1 MTDHVPDE
9 AQGVRLGRLV
19 EQTDWDASPLG
30 HPDNWPEGLRTLF
43 ATCLE
48 CRFAFCMWWG
58 PELGFLYND
67 AYAPMLGAKHP
78 AALGRLGAEVWTEI
92 WDVVGPML
100 RGVMR
105 SGEATHSD
113 DLLLVMRRHGYIEE
127 AYFTFS
133 YSPIRDASDA
143 IVGIFTP
150 VVETTARVVGERR
163 LRTLRDLAARCLD
176 AASAEEA
183 CRLAAA
189 VLAENPH
196 DVPFA
201 LLYRIGEDGD
211 QASLAGSAGVE
222 AGHAMAPC
230 TVALDDSAAA
240 WTLTRSHQPRIVEDL
255 GQRFA
260 DIPTGAW
267 PDPPARALILPVG
280 LHGKGGPAAILI
292 VGINPRRELDEEHR
306 GFHTLLG
313 GQITTVLAR
322 VSAYEEERRRAEKL
336 AEIDRAKTAFFSN
349 ISHEFRTPLT
359 LILGPIEE
367 ALSRAAPEER
377 ALLEGAHRN
386 GLRLLRLVNALLD
399 FSRVE
404 AGRAQASYAPQ
415 DLAALTVDLAGNFRA
430 ACEHAGVDLDID
442 CPAMGR
448 PAFVDRD
455 MWEMIVLNLVSNA
468 FKFTFQGR
476 ITVGLRD
483 AGDAAELTV
492 RDTGIGIAEAELP
505 RLFERFHRVE
515 DARGRTMEGSGI
527 GLALVQE
534 LVRLHGGTIDVE
546 STPGR
551 GSAFTVRVPFGT
563 AHLPADRIGAVRL
576 PASSPGTARAF
587 VAEALR
593 WLPDAADPTRTGPTN
608 APPRP
613 RILLADDNADMRDYV
628 RRLLG
633 ARYDVEA
640 VADGQ
645 AALEAAARTP
655 PDLVL
660 TDVMMPRLDGI
671 GLLRALRDAPCT
683 RDLPIILLSAR
694 AGEKALIEGL
704 DAGAD
709 DYLAKPFAARELLA
723 RVRAN
728 LDLTRAR
735 REASETSAIWRD
747 RYEAAALASGDVLFD
762 WNAETGE
769 LLFGSGLEGVTGYT
783 HAELAG
789 GIRAWLAIVHPEDR
803 TRVSRELVRLRT
815 TDGAGHASYRI
826 IRKDGRVGELEARG
840 HFVRDPSNGRRRMV
854 GFARDVT
861 DRNRAEMHQAMLI
874 DELNHRVKN
883 TLAAVQSIAHQTL
896 RGSGSLSDLGERF
909 TGRLMSLSQ
918 THNLLA
924 DSRWRR
930 AGLRDLVLAELSP
943 YRGDEAAPR
952 VTLRGE
958 SVHLGP
964 KTALALGMALHELTT
979 NAAKHGALSCQSGR
993 VVVSW
998 HTAKGEGGVPRLRLS
1013 WTEMGGPAVAPP
1025 ARRGFGLRL
1034 LERGLAME
1042 LNGGVRLHF
1051 DPAGLRCE
1059 IEFPMR
1065 GEETSP

>member
-1 MTDHVPDE
+1 MTDHVLDE
-9 AQGVRLGRLV
+9 AQGVPLGRLV

-30 HPDNWPEGLRTLF
+30 HPDSWPEGLRTLF

-78 AALGRLGAEVWTEI
+78 ALGRVGAEVWIEI

-100 RGVMR
+100 HGVMR

-113 DLLLVMRRHGYIEE
+113 DLLLVMRRHGYVEE

-133 YSPIRDASDA
+133 YSPIRDASGT

-183 CRLAAA
+183 CRLATA

-201 LLYRIGEDGD
+201 LLYRIGGDGD

-222 AGHAMAPC
+222 AVHAMAPR
-230 TVALDDSAAA
+230 TIALDDPRAA
-240 WTLTRSHQPRIVEDL
+240 WTLTRSHQSRIVEDL
-255 GQRFA
+255 GQRFV

-267 PDPPARALILPVG
+267 PDPPARALILPIG
-280 LHGKGGPAAILI
+280 LHGNGGPAAILI

-313 GQITTVLAR
+313 GQIATVLAR
-322 VSAYEEERRRAEKL
+322 VFAYEEERRRAEKL

-359 LILGPIEE
+359 LILGPLEE
-367 ALSRAAPEER
+367 ALSRATPEDH
-377 ALLEGAHRN
+377 ALLEVAHRN

-404 AGRAQASYAPQ
+404 AGRAQAGYEPQ
-415 DLAALTVDLAGNFRA
+415 DLAALTADLAGNFRA
-430 ACEHAGVDLDID
+430 ACERAGVALDVD
-442 CPAMGR
+442 CPPMAR
-448 PAFVDRD
+448 PVFVDRD

-468 FKFTFQGR
+468 FKFTFRGR

-534 LVRLHGGTIDVE
+534 LVKLHGGTIGVE
-546 STPGR
+546 SAPGR
-551 GSAFTVRVPFGT
+551 GSALTVRVPFGT
-563 AHLPADRIGAVRL
+563 AHLPADRIGAAR
-576 PASSPGTARAF
+576 PASSAGTAQAF
-587 VAEALR
+587 AAEALR
-593 WLPDAADPTRTGPTN
+593 WLPGAEPRGADSMD

-633 ARYDVEA
+633 AQYDVEA
-640 VADGQ
+640 VSDGQ
-645 AALEAAARTP
+645 AALEAAARDP

-671 GLLRALRDAPCT
+671 GLLRALRDGPPT

-694 AGEKALIEGL
+694 AGEEARIEGL

-728 LDLTRAR
+728 LDLARAR
-735 REASETSAIWRD
+735 REASATSTVWRD
-747 RYEAAALASGDVLFD
+747 RYEAAARASGDLLFD

-769 LLFGSGLEGVTGYT
+769 LLFGSELERVTGYT

-803 TRVSRELVRLRT
+803 TRVNRELVRLRT
-815 TDGAGHASYRI
+815 TNGSGHASYRV
-826 IRKDGRVGELEARG
+826 IRKDGRVVELEARG
-840 HFVRDPSNGRRRMV
+840 HFVRDPSNGGRRMV

-896 RGSGSLSDLGERF
+896 RGSGSLGDVGERF

-918 THNLLA
+918 THSLLT
-924 DSRWRR
+924 DSRWRG
-930 AGLRDLVLAELSP
+930 ADLRGLVLAELSP

-958 SVHLGP
+958 AVHLGP
-964 KTALALGMALHELTT
+964 KTALALGMALHELAI
-979 NAAKHGALSCQSGR
+979 NAAKHGALSCQSGS

-998 HTAKGEGGVPRLRLS
+998 QTAKGEDGVPRLLLS
-1013 WTEMGGPAVAPP
+1013 WTEMDGPPVTPP
-1025 ARRGFGLRL
+1025 ARRGFGSRL

-1042 LNGGVRLHF
+1042 LNGGARLHF

-1065 GEETSP
+1065 GEEVSP